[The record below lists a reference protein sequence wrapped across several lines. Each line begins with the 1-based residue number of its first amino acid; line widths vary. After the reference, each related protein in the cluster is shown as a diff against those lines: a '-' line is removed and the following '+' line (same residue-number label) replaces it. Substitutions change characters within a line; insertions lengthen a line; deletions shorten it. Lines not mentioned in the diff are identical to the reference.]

1 MTAPRRI
8 TLCFGFLLL
17 LVLAFTNPVHAQG
30 PVGVIPTGTTLEADA
45 FLSAPDVIVDG
56 NVDGDLFAIGESVT
70 VNGDVTGSVFLVANR
85 ATIRGK
91 VNGSVYALAAN
102 LNLDDT
108 AQIEHSAYISALSLL
123 TARGSTIAR
132 DLYTISIGA
141 QLSGS
146 IARTTRAIIGP
157 VEIFRL
163 LMTQAESLKLFSTS
177 MNLAPPNAD
186 TASASLSQTNSACS
200 AGPGVAMGAATGFIG
215 KTLECFLNPLQSPA
229 SQETQPTDTA
239 ANVRDWTSNRA
250 REFVVLALIG
260 LVLVLA
266 FPRLLTEWSL
276 SIPARPWLTALVGL
290 LVAVNGFIL
299 AFLLFLLLI
308 ALGILFL
315 QLTLGAL
322 TFLTWTLGMT
332 VTAAAFWLFI
342 LFLFYISQV
351 VFATWAAHWAFKRF
365 APQTKLHRVIPML
378 VGVFVFVILAA
389 LPVVGAIVSLLASLL
404 GMGGVVLALTDRF
417 VINRSRPAAKAT
429 A

>member
-1 MTAPRRI
+1 MIAPRRI
-8 TLCFGFLLL
+8 MQFIGFMLL
-17 LVLAFTNPVHAQG
+17 LVFAFTNPVHAQG

-45 FLSAPDVIVDG
+45 FLSAPDIIVDG
-56 NVDGDLFAIGESVT
+56 NVDGDLFAVGESVT
-70 VNGDVTGSVFLVANR
+70 VNGNVTGSVFLVANR

-91 VNGSVYALAAN
+91 VSGSLYALAAN

-132 DLYTISIGA
+132 DLYTISVGA

-177 MNLAPPNAD
+177 MNLAPPNAG
-186 TASASLSQTNSACS
+186 TASASLTPPGTACS
-200 AGPGVAMGAATGFIG
+200 APPALAMGAATGFIG
-215 KTLECFLNPLQSPA
+215 KTLECFLNPPQSPP
-229 SQETQPTDTA
+229 SQENQQTDTA
-239 ANVRDWTSNRA
+239 ANVRDWASNRA

-266 FPRLLTEWSL
+266 FPRSLTEWSL
-276 SIPARPWLTALVGL
+276 SIPTRPWLTALIGL

-332 VTAAAFWLFI
+332 VSAAAFWLFI

-351 VFATWAAHWAFKRF
+351 VFATWAANWAFKRF

-378 VGVFVFVILAA
+378 LGVFVFVILSA
-389 LPVVGAIVSLLASLL
+389 LPVLGAIVSLIASLL
-404 GMGGVVLALTDRF
+404 GMGGVVLALTDHF
-417 VINRSRPAAKAT
+417 VANRSRSSAKA
-429 A
+429 AA